1 MLKLLRRLLLVL
13 LVLASAV
20 GVAAWTCPAELGYRY
35 FGDRIAPV
43 KLHGI
48 SGSVWH
54 GHADSAELLGQNL
67 GELDWRLR
75 PSSLLQGA
83 ALAHV
88 VLAGG
93 DVVGNGTIEQTADR
107 QLVLHDVEAQ
117 LPARIAA
124 PMIDV
129 PLLQLLGTIEIRL
142 AHARLRGYTIA
153 DAHGVAF
160 WRNAGVAGAAQARL
174 SDLQF
179 TFATAT
185 EGQVSGT
192 VQDLGGP
199 LLASGAFSANAMRYD
214 AKLKLAP
221 RDNNAQVA
229 EALQFVGQPQP
240 DGSREL
246 LIEGR
251 LLGF

>member
-1 MLKLLRRLLLVL
+1 MKLLRRLLLVL
-13 LVLASAV
+13 IVLATIAIL
-20 GVAAWTCPAELGYRY
+20 AAWTCPAEFAYRH
-35 FGDRIAPV
+35 FGDRIAPL

-54 GHADSAELLGQNL
+54 GHADSAELGGQNL
-67 GELDWRLR
+67 GMLDWRLR

-83 ALAHV
+83 ALAHI
-88 VLAGG
+88 VLGGG
-93 DVVGNGTIEQTADR
+93 DIVGSGTIEQNADR
-107 QLVLHDVEAQ
+107 QLLLHDVEAHM
-117 LPARIAA
+117 PARAAA
-124 PMIDV
+124 PIVDI
-129 PLLQLLGTIEIRL
+129 PTLQLLGTIEVRI
-142 AHARLRGYTIA
+142 AHARLRGYTII
-153 DAHGVAF
+153 DASGVAF
-160 WRNAGVAGAAQARL
+160 WRNAGVAGAAQASL

-185 EGQVSGT
+185 EGQVAGT

-199 LLASGAFSANAMRYD
+199 LQASGAFTANALRYD
-214 AKLKLAP
+214 ATIKLAA
-221 RDNNAQVA
+221 RDNNPQVS

>member
-1 MLKLLRRLLLVL
+1 MKLLRRLLMVL
-13 LVLASAV
+13 LVLATVAII
-20 GVAAWTCPAELGYRY
+20 AAWTCPAELAYRY
-35 FGDRIAPV
+35 FGERIAPV

-48 SGSVWH
+48 AGSVWH
-54 GHADSAELLGQNL
+54 GHADSAEVLGQNL
-67 GELDWRLR
+67 GVLDWRLR
-75 PSSLLQGA
+75 PSSLLHGA
-83 ALAHV
+83 GLAHV
-88 VLAGG
+88 VLGGG
-93 DVVGNGTIEQTADR
+93 DVIGNGTIEQTADR
-107 QLVLHDVEAQ
+107 QLLLHDVEAQ
-117 LPARIAA
+117 MPARLAA
-124 PMIDV
+124 PVIGI
-129 PLLQLLGTIEIRL
+129 PALELLGTIEMRV

-153 DAHGVAF
+153 DVSGVAF

-179 TFATAT
+179 TFASASD
-185 EGQVSGT
+185 GQVSGT

-199 LLASGAFSANAMRYD
+199 LLASGAFSASAMRYD
-214 AKLKLAP
+214 ARIKLAP
-221 RDNNAQVA
+221 RDGNAQVA

>member
-1 MLKLLRRLLLVL
+1 MKLLRRVLMVL
-13 LVLASAV
+13 LVLATIV
-20 GVAAWTCPAELGYRY
+20 VVCAWTCPAELAYRY
-35 FGDRIAPV
+35 FGERIAPL

-54 GHADSAELLGQNL
+54 GHAESAEVLGQNL
-67 GELDWRLR
+67 GVLDWRLR
-75 PSSLLQGA
+75 PSSLFEGK

-88 VLAGG
+88 VLGGG
-93 DVVGNGTIEQTADR
+93 DVIGSGTLVQTADR
-107 QLVLHDVEAQ
+107 QLLLHDVEVQ
-117 LPARIAA
+117 MPARIAA
-124 PMIDV
+124 PMIDI
-129 PLLQLLGTIEIRL
+129 PALQLLGTIELRI

-153 DAHGVAF
+153 DAGGVAF
-160 WRNAGVAGAAQARL
+160 WRNAGVTGAAQAQL
-174 SDLQF
+174 GDLQF

-199 LLASGAFSANAMRYD
+199 LLASGAFSATAMRYN
-214 AKLKLAP
+214 AQIKLAA
-221 RDNNAQVA
+221 RDNAQVA
-229 EALQFVGQPQP
+229 EALQFVGQAQP

-251 LLGF
+251 LLGL